1 MPAKG
6 GFGRALGRDLLDRL
20 LLEAARLAG
29 AEIFQPWRA
38 IGIERDSELQAVRIE
53 TKDEQRLLRAPIVI
67 AAHGS
72 WEPGRL
78 PSQLDKINNP
88 SDLLGFK
95 AHFRGASLPAD
106 LMPLLIF
113 PGGYG
118 GMVWSDHG
126 RLSLSCC
133 IRRDR
138 LARIRAEQGNVA
150 AAEALHRHIL
160 DSCRGIRE
168 AIGHAD
174 LDSPWLAAG
183 PIRPGTRTRYAED
196 IFRVG
201 NIAGESHPIIAEG
214 ISMAMQSGWLL
225 AEQLGRVDASRPAG
239 RALAAERYAAEW
251 RRLFATRIHAAS
263 AFAQIAVQP
272 ASARVMTAVI
282 RLFPKVLTLGAA
294 LSGKTKAVPGLA

>member
-1 MPAKG
+1 MDGCRCPA
-6 GFGRALGRDLLDRL
+6 AS
-20 LLEAARLAG
+20 G
-29 AEIFQPWRA
+29 A
-38 IGIERDSELQAVRIE
+38 
-53 TKDEQRLLRAPIVI
+53 T
-67 AAHGS
+67 
-72 WEPGRL
+72 
-78 PSQLDKINNP
+78 
-88 SDLLGFK
+88 
-95 AHFRGASLPAD
+95 
-106 LMPLLIF
+106 
-113 PGGYG
+113 
-118 GMVWSDHG
+118 
-126 RLSLSCC
+126 
-133 IRRDR
+133 R

-183 PIRPGTRTRYAED
+183 PIRPGIRTRYAED

-282 RLFPKVLTLGAA
+282 RL
-294 LSGKTKAVPGLA
+294 VPESAHAGCRTERQDQGSAGTGLAGC